1 MTSKNLVLRT
11 VYIDPEVDDE
21 LRNEAFAGRT
31 SKNDLF
37 RKYLRLGMQ
46 AARGAATSGS
56 LARDKPKA
64 SSEASTKTTVT
75 AKSKPAAKAAA
86 KVGSKRGSAS
96 SARAKAKKSAS
107 KAGTAYQAVA

>member
-37 RKYLRLGMQ
+37 RKYLRIGMQ
-46 AARGAATSGS
+46 M
-56 LARDKPKA
+56 ARDLSAADSVTSKTADKSKVSPQPKA
-64 SSEASTKTTVT
+64 KTTVVAK
-75 AKSKPAAKAAA
+75 AKSSG
-86 KVGSKRGSAS
+86 KVS
-96 SARAKAKKSAS
+96 SARGSGSSTRTRAKKSAA
-107 KAGTAYQAVA
+107 KAGTTQHVTA